1 MAFRSHCAGGGQATL
16 SSANAWP
23 KSQALRILDTD
34 ICVAILRG
42 NAEIIERR
50 RHTLDRVAT
59 TWVTAGELFYRA
71 AKSADPMANRRL
83 VGRFLET
90 LPILGLDSISAQFFG
105 VLRATF
111 EAKGKRLADAD
122 LWIGAIARAH
132 RAAVVTANT
141 RHFDRIEGLRL
152 ENWTT

>member
-1 MAFRSHCAGGGQATL
+1 
-16 SSANAWP
+16 
-23 KSQALRILDTD
+23 LRILDTD

-50 RHTLDRVAT
+50 RHTLDRVVT
-59 TWVTAGELFYRA
+59 TWITAGELFYGA
-71 AKSADPMANRRL
+71 AKSADPMANRKL
-83 VGRFLET
+83 VARFLET

-105 VLRATF
+105 VLRAAL

-132 RAAVVTANT
+132 RAAVVTSNT
-141 RHFDRIEGLRL
+141 RHFARIAGLQL